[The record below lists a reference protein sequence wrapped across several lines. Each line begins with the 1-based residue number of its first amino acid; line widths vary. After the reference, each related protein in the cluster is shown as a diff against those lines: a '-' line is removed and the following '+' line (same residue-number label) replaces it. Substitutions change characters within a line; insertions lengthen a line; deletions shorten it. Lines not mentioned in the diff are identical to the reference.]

1 VAVSWLVSGDIENVY
16 TADANN
22 RIYNVNWPT
31 TGAYYVAYNTADQ
44 AQLSVEEP
52 EIPLKLKVGTKDISS
67 IAASTSVTIDTGG
80 MNLFP
85 EDQVDLVIKGPDGQI
100 KYDVVNKQDFTD
112 ITVAELTSWYGNN
125 NLETTGWTIGA
136 YTFKVKTDDA
146 QACGLKAESVVRP
159 LVVLIGEIAIEAD
172 MTTTVELETVKLIV
186 TGVAGDEIHV
196 AASPLSDDVVFK
208 AGIEDTPVDAT
219 NQFNHIIDADGTRK
233 YAVAFTD
240 TGSYT
245 IKVTV
250 TGPAEIGGIP
260 NPRIGDYDTV
270 DITVS
275 EKGVMFDL
283 PSAIVI
289 GEKLDITGIAN
300 TGTYVDVFVA
310 DVCMPSW
317 MIL

>member
-1 VAVSWLVSGDIENVY
+1 MEQKRRIKGVNERDTKKVKCKAIISAMAAIMIVSVLAAAVPMVSAWSETDNFNHIRAQMAAQKVLIGQNLQFEGFTGTVAVSWLVSGDIENVY

-136 YTFKVKTDDA
+136 YTF
-146 QACGLKAESVVRP
+146 
-159 LVVLIGEIAIEAD
+159 
-172 MTTTVELETVKLIV
+172 
-186 TGVAGDEIHV
+186 TGC
-196 AASPLSDDVVFK
+196 P
-208 AGIEDTPVDAT
+208 T
-219 NQFNHIIDADGTRK
+219 N
-233 YAVAFTD
+233 
-240 TGSYT
+240 
-245 IKVTV
+245 
-250 TGPAEIGGIP
+250 
-260 NPRIGDYDTV
+260 
-270 DITVS
+270 
-275 EKGVMFDL
+275 
-283 PSAIVI
+283 
-289 GEKLDITGIAN
+289 
-300 TGTYVDVFVA
+300 
-310 DVCMPSW
+310 
-317 MIL
+317 